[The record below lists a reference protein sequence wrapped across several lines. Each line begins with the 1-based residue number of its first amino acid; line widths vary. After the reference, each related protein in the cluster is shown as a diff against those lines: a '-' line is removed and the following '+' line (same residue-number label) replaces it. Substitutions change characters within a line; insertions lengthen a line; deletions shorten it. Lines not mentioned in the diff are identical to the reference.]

1 MDGYN
6 FWKDLLDTYQSLS
19 DGMKALWLIV
29 PAAFVLGLVALILRT
44 RVAMRKVEHAIRG
57 DLVCT
62 ICRDAN
68 DQLRVTR
75 HGSALEREAAVVL
88 LEQADGGGDRGA
100 DPSPPLSSRP

>member
-1 MDGYN
+1 MEDYN

-19 DGMKALWLIV
+19 DAMKALWLIV

-44 RVAMRKVEHAIRG
+44 RVALREIEAAERG

-75 HGSALEREAAVVL
+75 HGAALEREAALAL
-88 LEQADGGGDRGA
+88 LEQADGGDGA
-100 DPSPPLSSRP
+100 SR